1 MVRHP
6 RTAAAM
12 AVLALALL
20 LPTPTR
26 AHDMD
31 ALYEAAKKEGALNL
45 YGGGPAASYIARA
58 KKFEQRFPGIAV
70 NVVGGFSNRL
80 TTQIDAARKS
90 GKPHADLA
98 LLQTIQDFVKWKR
111 EGALLV
117 FKPDG
122 WDTMAGEFKDPDG
135 TFMGHYVT
143 LLAYAYRPDL
153 VGVPVRAARD
163 FLNPAF
169 KGRLISTYPH
179 DDDITL
185 YHYARLVD
193 RYGWSFMDDYIKLA
207 PKFVMGHVG
216 VAQALTTGEA
226 AGSIDQMVYANEK
239 SVAVIPT
246 DEPPT
251 VFAQTLAIF
260 KDAPHPNAA
269 KLYVNWYL
277 SKEEATTLRAPGRW
291 SVRGDVAPADGFRAL
306 SQYKL
311 NDRFQQFMTDDPA
324 AIDALRARFKHYTG
338 EVKGPEIR

>member
-1 MVRHP
+1 MVRYLGILFC
-6 RTAAAM
+6 AAM
-12 AVLALALL
+12 LAVATGGARSAL
-20 LPTPTR
+20 

-31 ALYEAAKKEGALNL
+31 ALYQAAKSEGALNL
-45 YGGGPAASYIARA
+45 YGGGPAASYVARA

-80 TTQIDAARKS
+80 TTQIDEARKA

-98 LLQTIQDFVKWKR
+98 MLQTIQDFVKWKR
-111 EGALLV
+111 EGALLA

-122 WDTMAGEFKDPDG
+122 WDTVGEPYKDPDG
-135 TFMGHYVT
+135 AFLGHYVT

-153 VGVPVRAARD
+153 VKVPVRSARD
-163 FLNPAF
+163 FLDPVF
-169 KGRLISTYPH
+169 KGKLISTYPH

-193 RYGWSFMDDYIKLA
+193 RYGWGFMDDYMKLE
-207 PKFVMGHVG
+207 PRFVMGHLG
-216 VAQALTTGEA
+216 VAQALTKGEA

-239 SVAVIPT
+239 SVPVIPIE
-246 DEPPT
+246 EPPT

-269 KLYVNWYL
+269 KLFVNWYL
-277 SKEEATTLRAPGRW
+277 SKEEAATLRAAGRW
-291 SVRGDVAPADGFRAL
+291 SVRGDVAPPDGFKKL

-324 AIDALRARFKHYTG
+324 RIDALRARFKSYTG

>member
-6 RTAAAM
+6 ITAAA
-12 AVLALALL
+12 AALL
-20 LPTPTR
+20 ASVLLLAAAAR

-31 ALYEAAKKEGALNL
+31 ALYAAAKQEGALNL
-45 YGGGPAASYIARA
+45 YGGGPAASYVARA

-80 TTQIDAARKS
+80 TTQVDEARRAR
-90 GKPHADLA
+90 KPHADLA
-98 LLQTIQDFVKWKR
+98 MLQTIQDFVKWKR

-122 WDTMAGEFKDPDG
+122 WDTVGEPYKDPDG
-135 TFMGHYVT
+135 TFLGHYVT

-153 VGVPVRAARD
+153 VKVPVRSARD
-163 FLNPAF
+163 FLAPVF
-169 KGRLISTYPH
+169 KGKLISTYPH

-193 RYGWSFMDDYIKLA
+193 RYGWGFMDEYMKLE

-216 VAQALTTGEA
+216 VAQALTKGEA
-226 AGSIDQMVYANEK
+226 IGSIDQMVYANEK

-246 DEPPT
+246 EEPPT

-269 KLYVNWYL
+269 KLFVNWYL
-277 SKEEATTLRAPGRW
+277 SKEEAATLRAPGRW
-291 SVRGDVAPADGFRAL
+291 SVRGDVVPPDGFREL

-324 AIDALRARFKHYTG
+324 KVDALRARFKSYTG